1 MSDEPPDQ
9 VGDDGTDTE
18 IDLGQPI
25 RQLARFEHEA
35 SPGLLLRIRRA
46 IHRRTAV
53 AQLTS
58 FSASVPLVILKEFW
72 LLLIGQL
79 GQKSARKDVP
89 RGEKTS

>member
-1 MSDEPPDQ
+1 MSGQPPD
-9 VGDDGTDTE
+9 
-18 IDLGQPI
+18 
-25 RQLARFEHEA
+25 
-35 SPGLLLRIRRA
+35 
-46 IHRRTAV
+46 HRRTAV

-72 LLLIGQL
+72 LILIEQL

>member
-1 MSDEPPDQ
+1 MNAELPDHL
-9 VGDDGTDTE
+9 GDDGIDTE
-18 IDLGQPI
+18 IDPGEPI
-25 RQLARFEHEA
+25 QQLARFEHEP

-79 GQKSARKDVP
+79 GQKSARKDIP